1 MFAEFHAKLSNPSC
15 LLSGRKERASEER
28 KNDLASGREMASYN
42 VDNLGI
48 ESPAFERFIFIN
60 LLVRK

>member
-1 MFAEFHAKLSNPSC
+1 MCLQSNHS
-15 LLSGRKERASEER
+15 KVEEEER
-28 KNDLASGREMASYN
+28 EKNDLASGREMDSYK

-60 LLVRK
+60 LSVRKWQFFGKKN

>member
-1 MFAEFHAKLSNPSC
+1 MFAESHAKLSNPSC
-15 LLSGRKERASEER
+15 LLSGRKERVSEER

>member
-1 MFAEFHAKLSNPSC
+1 MFAESHAKLSNPSC
-15 LLSGRKERASEER
+15 FLSGRKEMASEER
-28 KNDLASGREMASYN
+28 KNDLSSGREMAGSN